1 MGAANLHG
9 APPEGHDRQC
19 QSKSRVTK
27 KRCRKWALTGRDFC
41 QFHGGRRTLAR
52 RTGLPKHYT
61 KHLGETLRHQIESL
75 ANESHQEQ
83 VQLYE
88 ELAVSRVMLEQA
100 LRLAE
105 PVLIGDDMD
114 DKTKLLAMSML
125 GDAIA
130 GVKELVLACS
140 KIEND
145 VKERVSIRVL
155 DLFVLQIMRAIY
167 RACPD
172 DEIAEKIEFEL
183 RDSVSLP
190 SGDQPLE
197 VPEVEGTAIT
207 PSDDIV
213 VEMDEVTAG

>member
-1 MGAANLHG
+1 MNNLNG

-19 QSKSRVTK
+19 HSTSRVTK

-41 QFHGGRRTLAR
+41 QFHGGRRALAS

-61 KHLGETLRHQIESL
+61 RHLGETLKGRIESL

-88 ELAVSRVMLEQA
+88 ELAISRVLLENA
-100 LRLAE
+100 LLLAE
-105 PVLIGDDMD
+105 PVLINEKMD
-114 DKTKLLAMSML
+114 AETKALAMSML
-125 GDAIA
+125 GDAIG
-130 GVKELVLACS
+130 GVKELVLAIS

-145 VKERVSIRVL
+145 TREKVSIRVL
-155 DLFVLQIMRAIY
+155 DLFVLQLLRAVY
-167 RACPD
+167 RAC
-172 DEIAEKIEFEL
+172 DEDVAGRIEMEI

-197 VPEVEGTAIT
+197 IPEVEGTLLT
-207 PSDDIV
+207 PDEIV
-213 VEMDEVTAG
+213 TKMDETIQ